1 MRKGLCQCLQISWPS
16 LQVDLLRDS
25 SPAVKQRNLQD
36 GSEEASKMPRKSS
49 LSIGFAI
56 ALAIL
61 TISAI
66 GGMISM
72 IIVFKVQTD
81 DMKMTP
87 PPTIV
92 PTTMAPPPPSWRLPR
107 YLIPERYEITIQVD
121 LYTRIVE
128 EVNVMTPNQ
137 TLLFRGNSTVHFK
150 CQQNTSSV
158 ILHSLG
164 LNVSSPCVFNK
175 DTNTSME
182 ANITNN
188 EKDGSDFL
196 EIKTEE
202 LFITDGSYSLSLEF
216 EGELSEYLDA
226 FYVSR
231 YAEFNTKAENVTI
244 EERFLAA
251 TDLEPTGAR
260 QIFPCF
266 DEPDMKAVFQ
276 LKVIHRLGTNALAN
290 AARKTP
296 SIIRDDGWKETLF
309 EDTPKMSS
317 YLFAFTVSEFNKS
330 VSVPHDRV
338 DIKTYARPE
347 AIDAGHA
354 NYAVGITA
362 KILEFYEKHLGQDYE
377 LSKLDQIA
385 LPDLNFAAME
395 NWGLITYQEPAL
407 LYVEGVSSLL
417 QKEAIAEIIAH
428 ELAHQWF
435 GNSVTMKWWNETWLN
450 EGFATY
456 MSYLAV
462 DQVEPSFQ
470 IKEISIMNDLHKAFE
485 DDALQTSHPL
495 SVPSE
500 QVERTSEILGMFDA
514 ISYCKGAMV
523 LRMLADHMV
532 ESIFD
537 KGVKKYLEN
546 HKGGNVV
553 QGDLW
558 KVMDEAYAIRNSM
571 PPSKFMES
579 WTTQIGYPVLTINT
593 TDGEIYQKH
602 FLYNSSAVSN
612 QQWYIPIRYMT
623 NISKPNSIL
632 LEEKGPVKTESFIA
646 KKGEWFLANINC
658 TGYYRV
664 NYNLENWKRLM
675 GQLETKPDLI
685 PLMNRGQLI
694 DDAFNL
700 ARAKL
705 VNVTLPLNLTRFLR
719 KEKAFLP
726 WESAVRNLE
735 YFVLMFDRSE
745 VYGPMQIYLR
755 HQVEELYNH
764 FKNHTDNSTI
774 PEDHSS
780 QHMQI
785 TAIETACSTGL
796 PDCIEMAK
804 EKFAE
809 WMDVNGTNNIHPN
822 LRSTIYCKAVAAGG
836 KKEWEFAF
844 EKFQD
849 SFDSS
854 EREQLRRALSC
865 TKQTWLL
872 SRYLDYTLDP
882 DKIRLMEA
890 TSIIIDIAQNAG
902 GQALAWDFM
911 RAHWNYFSQGNAPRL
926 IERVTRRF
934 STQFELQQ
942 LERFKEV
949 GGYDRHIDQAIE
961 QTKVNIQWVKE
972 NKNIILEWFEKETA
986 HPE

>member
-49 LSIGFAI
+49 LSMGFAI

-72 IIVFKVQTD
+72 IIAFKVQTD

-87 PPTIV
+87 PPTII
-92 PTTMAPPPPSWRLPR
+92 PPTMAPLPTSWRLPR

-128 EVNVMTPNQ
+128 EVNVTTPNQ
-137 TLLFRGNSTVHFK
+137 TLHFHGNSTVHFQ
-150 CQQNTSSV
+150 CHQNTDV
-158 ILHSLG
+158 IFLHSLG
-164 LNVSSPCVFNK
+164 LKEMKVISLTHQENG
-175 DTNTSME
+175 T
-182 ANITNN
+182 
-188 EKDGSDFL
+188 DFL
-196 EIKTEE
+196 VIQIENFFKRN
-202 LFITDGSYSLSLEF
+202 GNYSLFLAF
-216 EGELSEYLDA
+216 KGEISEYLDA

-231 YAEFNTKAENVTI
+231 YAEFNTEAENVTI

-276 LKVIHRLGTNALAN
+276 LKVIHRRKTKALAN
-290 AARKTP
+290 AEGKGRN
-296 SIIRDDGWKETLF
+296 IDDEILMFGFET
-309 EDTPKMSS
+309 MSS
-317 YLFAFTVSEFNKS
+317 YLFAFTVSEFEDFAKFYY
-330 VSVPHDRV
+330 HR
-338 DIKTYARPE
+338 TYARPE
-347 AIDAGHA
+347 AIKAHHA
-354 NYAVGITA
+354 DYAAKITA
-362 KILEFYEKHLGQDYE
+362 KILDFYEKHLDQEYGMR
-377 LSKLDQIA
+377 KLDQIA

-428 ELAHQWF
+428 ELAHQVR
-435 GNSVTMKWWNETWLN
+435 GEKSVSW
-450 EGFATY
+450 FATY

-462 DQVEPSFQ
+462 DQVEPLFQ

-495 SVPSE
+495 SQSE
-500 QVERTSEILGMFDA
+500 EFKEPSEILGMFDA
-514 ISYCKGAMV
+514 ISYCK
-523 LRMLADHMV
+523 
-532 ESIFD
+532 
-537 KGVKKYLEN
+537 VKYKHLDSKIWK
-546 HKGGNVV
+546 HII
-553 QGDLW
+553 DLSSFLQ
-558 KVMDEAYAIRNSM
+558 AYGIEDSAS
-571 PPSKFMES
+571 PSEVIKN

-593 TDGEIYQKH
+593 TNGESYQKH
-602 FLYNSSAVSN
+602 FLYNSSAVSK
-612 QQWYIPIRYMT
+612 YV
-623 NISKPNSIL
+623 L
-632 LEEKGPVKTESFIA
+632 LADPLLVNLDFITE
-646 KKGEWFLANINC
+646 KGEWLLANINC

-664 NYNLENWKRLM
+664 NYNLENWKLLM
-675 GQLETKPDLI
+675 GQLETEPDHI

-705 VNVTLPLNLTRFLR
+705 VNVTLPLEMTRFLR

-726 WESAVRNLE
+726 WESAIRNLE
-735 YFVLMFDRSE
+735 YLVLMFDRSE
-745 VYGPMQIYLR
+745 VYGPMQSYLR

-764 FKNHTDNSTI
+764 FKNHTDNSTV

-780 QHMQI
+780 HCHL
-785 TAIETACSTGL
+785 TVFL
-796 PDCIEMAK
+796 PLL
-804 EKFAE
+804 FS
-809 WMDVNGTNNIHPN
+809 IHPN
-822 LRSTIYCKAVAAGG
+822 LRSTIYCQAVAAGEQ
-836 KKEWEFAF
+836 KEWEFAF

-890 TSIIIDIAQNAG
+890 TSILIDIAQNAE

-911 RAHWNYFSQGNAPRL
+911 RAHWNYF
-926 IERVTRRF
+926 T
-934 STQFELQQ
+934 TQNKWQKLN
-942 LERFKEV
+942 FKYSINP
-949 GGYDRHIDQAIE
+949 G
-961 QTKVNIQWVKE
+961 
-972 NKNIILEWFEKETA
+972 
-986 HPE
+986 

>member
-49 LSIGFAI
+49 LSMGFAI

-72 IIVFKVQTD
+72 IIAFKVQTD

-87 PPTIV
+87 PPTII
-92 PTTMAPPPPSWRLPR
+92 PPTMAPLPTSWRLPR

-128 EVNVMTPNQ
+128 EVNVTTPNQ
-137 TLLFRGNSTVHFK
+137 TLHFHGNSTVHFQ
-150 CQQNTSSV
+150 CHQNTDV
-158 ILHSLG
+158 IFLHSLG
-164 LNVSSPCVFNK
+164 LKVSSPRVINK
-175 DTNTSME
+175 DTKKEMKVISLTHQENGT
-182 ANITNN
+182 
-188 EKDGSDFL
+188 DFL
-196 EIKTEE
+196 VIQIENFFKRN
-202 LFITDGSYSLSLEF
+202 GNYSLFLAF
-216 EGELSEYLDA
+216 KGEISEYLDA

-231 YAEFNTKAENVTI
+231 YAEFNTEAENVTI

-276 LKVIHRLGTNALAN
+276 LKVIHRRKTKALAN
-290 AARKTP
+290 AEGKAP
-296 SIIRDDGWKETLF
+296 IILNDEWQMTLF

-317 YLFAFTVSEFNKS
+317 YLFAFTVSEFEDFAKFYY
-330 VSVPHDRV
+330 HRV

-347 AIDAGHA
+347 AIKAHHA
-354 NYAVGITA
+354 DYAAKITA
-362 KILEFYEKHLGQDYE
+362 KILDFYEKHLDQEYGMR
-377 LSKLDQIA
+377 KLDQIA

-428 ELAHQWF
+428 ELAHQVR
-435 GNSVTMKWWNETWLN
+435 GEKSVSCFLEWLN

-462 DQVEPSFQ
+462 DQVEPLFQ

-495 SVPSE
+495 SQSE
-500 QVERTSEILGMFDA
+500 EFKEPSEILGMFDA

-523 LRMLADHMV
+523 LRMLADHV
-532 ESIFD
+532 
-537 KGVKKYLEN
+537 YLKN
-546 HKGGNVV
+546 HTGGNVE
-553 QGDLW
+553 QDDLW
-558 KVMDEAYAIRNSM
+558 DVMDEAYGIEDSAS
-571 PPSKFMES
+571 PSEVIKN

-593 TDGEIYQKH
+593 TNGESYQKH

-612 QQWYIPIRYMT
+612 QTWYIPIRYKKK
-623 NISKPNSIL
+623 ISSNPDYYIL
-632 LEEKGPVKTESFIA
+632 LNGTSDNMSFITE
-646 KKGEWFLANINC
+646 KGEWLLANINC

-664 NYNLENWKRLM
+664 NYNLENWKLLM
-675 GQLETKPDLI
+675 GQLETEPDHI

-705 VNVTLPLNLTRFLR
+705 VNVTLPLEMTRFLR

-726 WESAVRNLE
+726 WESAIRNLE
-735 YFVLMFDRSE
+735 YLVLMFDRSE
-745 VYGPMQIYLR
+745 VYGPMQSYLR

-764 FKNHTDNSTI
+764 FKNHTDNSTV

-780 QHMQI
+780 Q
-785 TAIETACSTGL
+785 SVFL
-796 PDCIEMAK
+796 PLL
-804 EKFAE
+804 FS
-809 WMDVNGTNNIHPN
+809 IHPN
-822 LRSTIYCKAVAAGG
+822 LRSTIYCQAVAAGEQ
-836 KKEWEFAF
+836 KEWEFAF

-890 TSIIIDIAQNAG
+890 TSILIDIAQNAE

-911 RAHWNYFSQGNAPRL
+911 RAHWNYFSQG
-926 IERVTRRF
+926 
-934 STQFELQQ
+934 
-942 LERFKEV
+942 
-949 GGYDRHIDQAIE
+949 
-961 QTKVNIQWVKE
+961 
-972 NKNIILEWFEKETA
+972 
-986 HPE
+986 

>member
-1 MRKGLCQCLQISWPS
+1 
-16 LQVDLLRDS
+16 
-25 SPAVKQRNLQD
+25 
-36 GSEEASKMPRKSS
+36 MPRKSS
-49 LSIGFAI
+49 LSMGFAI

-72 IIVFKVQTD
+72 IIAFKVQTD

-87 PPTIV
+87 PPTII
-92 PTTMAPPPPSWRLPR
+92 PPTMAPLPTSWRLPR

-128 EVNVMTPNQ
+128 EVNVTTPNQ
-137 TLLFRGNSTVHFK
+137 TLHFHGNSTVHFQ
-150 CQQNTSSV
+150 CHQNTDV
-158 ILHSLG
+158 IFLHSLG
-164 LNVSSPCVFNK
+164 LKVSSPRVINK
-175 DTNTSME
+175 DTKKEMKVISLTHQENGT
-182 ANITNN
+182 
-188 EKDGSDFL
+188 DFL
-196 EIKTEE
+196 VIQIENFFKRN
-202 LFITDGSYSLSLEF
+202 GNYSLFLAF
-216 EGELSEYLDA
+216 KGEISEYLDA

-231 YAEFNTKAENVTI
+231 YAEFNTEAENVTI

-276 LKVIHRLGTNALAN
+276 LKVIHRRKTKALAN
-290 AARKTP
+290 
-296 SIIRDDGWKETLF
+296 WQMTLF

-317 YLFAFTVSEFNKS
+317 YLFAFTVSEFEDFAKFYY
-330 VSVPHDRV
+330 HRV

-347 AIDAGHA
+347 AIKAHHA
-354 NYAVGITA
+354 DYAAKITA
-362 KILEFYEKHLGQDYE
+362 KILDFYEKHLDQEYGMR
-377 LSKLDQIA
+377 KLDQIA

-428 ELAHQWF
+428 ELAHQVR
-435 GNSVTMKWWNETWLN
+435 GEKS
-450 EGFATY
+450 
-456 MSYLAV
+456 
-462 DQVEPSFQ
+462 
-470 IKEISIMNDLHKAFE
+470 KEISIMNDLHKAFE

-495 SVPSE
+495 SQSE
-500 QVERTSEILGMFDA
+500 EFKEPSEILGMFDA
-514 ISYCKGAMV
+514 ISYCK
-523 LRMLADHMV
+523 
-532 ESIFD
+532 
-537 KGVKKYLEN
+537 VKYKHLDSKIWK
-546 HKGGNVV
+546 HII
-553 QGDLW
+553 DLSSFLQ
-558 KVMDEAYAIRNSM
+558 AYGIEDSAS
-571 PPSKFMES
+571 PSEVIKN

-593 TDGEIYQKH
+593 TNGESYQKH

-612 QQWYIPIRYMT
+612 QTWYIPIRYKKK
-623 NISKPNSIL
+623 ISSNPDYYIL
-632 LEEKGPVKTESFIA
+632 LN
-646 KKGEWFLANINC
+646 EWLLANINC

-664 NYNLENWKRLM
+664 NYNLENWKLLM
-675 GQLETKPDLI
+675 GQLETEPDHI

-705 VNVTLPLNLTRFLR
+705 VNVTLPLEMTRFLR

-726 WESAVRNLE
+726 WESAIRNLE
-735 YFVLMFDRSE
+735 YLVLMFDRSE
-745 VYGPMQIYLR
+745 VYGPMQSYLR

-764 FKNHTDNSTI
+764 FKNHTDNSTV

-780 QHMQI
+780 HVF
-785 TAIETACSTGL
+785 L
-796 PDCIEMAK
+796 PLL
-804 EKFAE
+804 FS
-809 WMDVNGTNNIHPN
+809 IHPN
-822 LRSTIYCKAVAAGG
+822 LRSTIYCQAVAAGEQ
-836 KKEWEFAF
+836 KEWEFAF

-890 TSIIIDIAQNAG
+890 TSILIDIAQNAE

-911 RAHWNYFSQGNAPRL
+911 RAHWNYFSQG
-926 IERVTRRF
+926 
-934 STQFELQQ
+934 
-942 LERFKEV
+942 
-949 GGYDRHIDQAIE
+949 
-961 QTKVNIQWVKE
+961 
-972 NKNIILEWFEKETA
+972 
-986 HPE
+986 